1 MGEIS
6 SDSFKCFKEDNYQQ
20 ENAAWSL
27 GQLNRR
33 KSKVDSQETVSS
45 ILAESY
51 FDFPTVYKTSCCSRN
66 QVKEKIVTEQ
76 IGLSLQH
83 VCLCL
88 LTGMFTQGKCP
99 VPLCETISGFCQK
112 LKKSKRGPKFAMDQK

>member
-51 FDFPTVYKTSCCSRN
+51 FDFPTV
-66 QVKEKIVTEQ
+66 
-76 IGLSLQH
+76 
-83 VCLCL
+83 
-88 LTGMFTQGKCP
+88 
-99 VPLCETISGFCQK
+99 
-112 LKKSKRGPKFAMDQK
+112 